1 MMPLTIKKGIDSS
14 KKDTYNINIDF
25 LVRAGIQS
33 LAEIWKISANAGGST
48 FYISTLYLKNQAP
61 KSFDFDCF

>member
-33 LAEIWKISANAGGST
+33 LAGNLSKLALMLGVQLFI
-48 FYISTLYLKNQAP
+48 LAP
-61 KSFDFDCF
+61 SI

>member
-25 LVRAGIQS
+25 FSEGWYPVIGGN
-33 LAEIWKISANAGGST
+33 LAKLAL
-48 FYISTLYLKNQAP
+48 TLGVQLFILAP
-61 KSFDFDCF
+61 SI